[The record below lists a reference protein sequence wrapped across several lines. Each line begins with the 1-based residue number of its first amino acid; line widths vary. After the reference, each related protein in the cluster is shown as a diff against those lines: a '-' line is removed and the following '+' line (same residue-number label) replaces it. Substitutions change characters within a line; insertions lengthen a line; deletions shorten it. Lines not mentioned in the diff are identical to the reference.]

1 MNVKPSRIEEFV
13 LNKKCMTFIRKL
25 NKNLRGAEA
34 IIGGSVAKGTWLK
47 GEHDVDIFVLF
58 YKDGSLSDLLED
70 ALKKSFKDIE
80 RIKGSRDYFQVR
92 VYGLNFEIVP
102 VLRIKHSKDAKNITD
117 VSPMHVDWVKKH
129 IGKLDND
136 VRLLKRFCK
145 AQGVYGAESYIKGF
159 SGYVTEI
166 LIIYYKGF
174 KNLMKNAVNWKSG
187 IVIDVEGHKTK
198 IEKSKLSPLVVID
211 PVDNKRNAAAALSQE
226 KFKRFISACKG
237 YLTNPGK
244 DFFEIKNITI
254 KDLKDKDIVLKVL
267 PLKGRKDIVGAKL
280 LRCLEL
286 IRGRLKE
293 EGYCVIESDWHW
305 NEYALFWFKV
315 KSVELPPY
323 KKHYGPPLHMK
334 KNLEEFRLKWRG
346 YKILDDGDR
355 VYVNIP
361 RENMNLI
368 GFMNDLINHED
379 FRIYVDEIRII
390 KSL

>member
-1 MNVKPSRIEEFV
+1 MDLKPSRIEEFV
-13 LNKKCMTFIRKL
+13 LGKKSMIFIKRL

-47 GEHDVDIFVLF
+47 GEHDVDVFVLF
-58 YKDGSLSDLLED
+58 YRDGGLSDLLEV

-92 VYGLNFEIVP
+92 AYGLNFEIVP
-102 VLRIKHSKDAKNITD
+102 VLRIKHPKDAKNITD
-117 VSPMHVDWVKKH
+117 VSPMHIEWVKKN
-129 IGKLDND
+129 IGRLNND

-166 LIIYYKGF
+166 LIIYHKGF
-174 KNLMKNAVNWKSG
+174 KNLVKNAVNWKSG
-187 IVIDVEGHKTK
+187 IVLDVEGHKTK
-198 IEKSKLSPLVVID
+198 IEKSKLSPLVIID

-254 KDLKDKDIVLKVL
+254 KDLKDKDIVLKVI
-267 PLKGRKDIVGAKL
+267 PLEGRKDIVGAKL

-293 EGYCVIESDWHW
+293 EGYSIIESDWYW

-323 KKHYGPPLHMK
+323 KKHYGPPIHMK
-334 KNLEEFRLKWRG
+334 ENVNDFRLKWKG
-346 YKILDDGDR
+346 YKILEDGNR

-361 RENMNLI
+361 RENIKLSYFMDGLI
-368 GFMNDLINHED
+368 KSED
-379 FRIYVDEIRII
+379 FRMYVNGIRII
-390 KSL
+390 S

>member
-1 MNVKPSRIEEFV
+1 MDLKPSRIEEFV
-13 LNKKCMTFIRKL
+13 LSKKSMIFIKRL

-34 IIGGSVAKGTWLK
+34 VIGGSVAKGTWLK
-47 GEHDVDIFVLF
+47 GEHDVDVFVLF
-58 YKDGSLSDLLED
+58 YKDGGLSDLLEV
-70 ALKKSFKDIE
+70 ALKKSFKNVE

-92 VYGLNFEIVP
+92 AYGLNFEIVP

-117 VSPMHVDWVKKH
+117 VSPMHIDWVKRN
-129 IGKLDND
+129 IGNLGND

-174 KNLMKNAVNWKSG
+174 KNLMKNAINWKSG
-187 IVIDVEGHKTK
+187 IVVDVELHKTK
-198 IEKSKLSPLVVID
+198 IEKSKLSPLVIID

-254 KDLKDKDIVLKVL
+254 KDLKDKDIVLKVMSL
-267 PLKGRKDIVGAKL
+267 EGRKDIVGAKL

-293 EGYCVIESDWHW
+293 EGYSIIESDWYW

-334 KNLEEFRLKWRG
+334 RNVDDFRLKWKG
-346 YKILDDGDR
+346 YKILEDGDR

-361 RENMNLI
+361 RENIRLI
-368 GFMNDLINHED
+368 GFMNDLIMNED
-379 FRIYVDEIRII
+379 FRVYVGGIRII
-390 KSL
+390 KS